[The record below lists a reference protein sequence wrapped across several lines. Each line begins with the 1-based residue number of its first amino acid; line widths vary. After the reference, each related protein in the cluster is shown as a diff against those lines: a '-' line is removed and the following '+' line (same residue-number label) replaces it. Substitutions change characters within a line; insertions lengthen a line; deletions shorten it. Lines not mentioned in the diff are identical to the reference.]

1 MKNIGE
7 TTEIRG
13 LIPTAET
20 RNTTTNKLH
29 TNLVGFKYPIPKTGG
44 RGYFSKC
51 TNVEATKSCLIQILK
66 TERGERLMTPDYG
79 ASLKSLLFEQSDADL
94 KEQVRERIVTSV
106 TKYLPNVKILKIKI
120 SSFEDMGNLSFPG
133 IKVSLWC
140 QLRGDLQSTFEVGVK
155 L

>member
-13 LIPTAET
+13 LVSNSEV
-20 RNTTTNKLH
+20 RNSTTNKVY
-29 TNLVGFKYPIPKTGG
+29 TNLIGFKYPIARDG

-79 ASLKSLLFEQSDADL
+79 ASLKSLLFEQADGDL
-94 KEQVRERIVTSV
+94 KEQIRERIVRSI

-120 SSFEDMGNLSFPG
+120 SSFEETGNLSIPG
-133 IKVSLWC
+133 VKISLWC
-140 QLRGDLQSTFEVGVK
+140 QLRGDAQSTFEVGVR

>member
-7 TTEIRG
+7 TTEVRG
-13 LIPTAET
+13 LVPNSEV
-20 RNTTTNKLH
+20 RNSTTNKLY
-29 TNLVGFKYPIPKTGG
+29 TNLVGFKYPIQKNGS

-51 TNVEATKSCLIQILK
+51 TNVEATRSCLIQILK

-79 ASLKSLLFEQSDADL
+79 ASLKSLLFEQADGDL
-94 KEQVRERIVTSV
+94 KEQMRERIVRSI

-120 SSFEDMGNLSFPG
+120 ASFEDTGNLNFPG
-133 IKVSLWC
+133 VKVSLWC